1 MKKII
6 LSSLLFY
13 CLHLSYAQT
22 GNLDISFGTKG
33 FAKTDM
39 GSPFGI
45 YNSQARQVLINPD
58 GSGGVYVLLN
68 DAFFSKR
75 FANGA
80 IDSSYGFNGYSSA
93 VPFTNAAAAIIND
106 GKMVIVGSQSGSPS
120 FFVARLKANGA
131 LDSTFGTNGLQSTLF
146 SGASF
151 AKSVAIQGDGKIVV
165 TGSTTVN
172 SIPYFATVRYNLD
185 GSLDKSFNKTGQQI
199 TSFESTSQ
207 SANTVAIQADGK
219 VVVGGAIYTDLS
231 GYNFAVIRYKTDGSI
246 DSTFGTNGKQTTLAG
261 LSDAIAYSIAIQP
274 IDGKIV
280 LAGYTKNSSGKHD
293 FAVVRYNLDGSL
305 DASLNTNGIKV
316 ISLSSDGLIGNSVAL
331 QSTGKIV
338 VAGYSSTGTINDF
351 AIARLNADGTT
362 DNSFNGNGMVATDI
376 NASDDYAVSVAI
388 GNEDKMVVAGYSV
401 NGSGVSNFV
410 LTRYTDNGSLDNTFN
425 TDGKLSGSYKQGYTS
440 YNATA
445 VQKDGKIVTAGATW
459 NGVDYDFAL
468 ARYNTN
474 GKPDS
479 SFNGTG
485 IQITDFG
492 AIDSA
497 ISIVIQADNK
507 IVVAGNSGNVN
518 AHFVIARYNT
528 NGTID
533 NTFGTN
539 GKQTIAMGF
548 ADVFGGMA
556 LQADGKIVLAGYT
569 YSDVSY
575 NNVYFAIARLNTDGT
590 LDNSFSGTGKQLTQF
605 NGSASYATTVAVQK
619 IDGKIVAAGRAT
631 LNGQN
636 NYAIARYNVDGTLD
650 NTFSNDGM
658 QNNVFNNSSYV
669 PQSIAIQDD
678 GKIILAGYPES
689 PSSNT
694 SSFGLIR
701 YQLNGELDATFGTG
715 GFQSTTIGVE
725 FPITKSSIAIKN
737 DGRIAVGGSNNNYA
751 IVLYKINGTP
761 DSTFGSN
768 GIQVTSTGLGGSS
781 IQCLAFA
788 GEQLYAAGC
797 AQYPGTF
804 GTVARYLFAAAGPLP
819 VTLTTFTATIR
830 NKKTTLVQWQTESEQ
845 NLAGFTVERST
856 SSNNFSPIGY
866 TTAKGN
872 SSIKVNYSTIDPQ
885 PVFGINYYRLK
896 MIDIDAKFV
905 YSKIIPITITDAGFT
920 LILSPNPVKNTL
932 YIKATGSNENAVFVI
947 IDGAGKKVSEVKA
960 VLNGATSVSIDINA
974 LAKGAY
980 TLQLQTAT
988 LVQTR
993 RFIKE

>member
-1 MKKII
+1 MKKFI
-6 LSSLLFY
+6 LTSILLY
-13 CLHLSYAQT
+13 CLHFSFSQT
-22 GNLDISFGTKG
+22 ASLDVSFGTKG

-39 GSPFGI
+39 GSSFGI
-45 YNSQARQVLINPD
+45 YNSQARQVLSNPD
-58 GSGGVYVLLN
+58 GSGGLYVLLN

-80 IDSSYGFNGYSSA
+80 IDSSYGLNGYSSA
-93 VPFTNAAAAIIND
+93 VPFTNAAAAILND
-106 GKMVIVGSQSGSPS
+106 GKIVIVGSQSGSTS

-131 LDSTFGTNGLQSTLF
+131 LDSTFGTNGLQTTLF

-151 AKSVAIQGDGKIVV
+151 ARSVAIQSDGKIVV

-185 GSLDKSFNKTGQQI
+185 GSLDKNFNKTGQQI
-199 TSFESTSQ
+199 TSFESISQ

-219 VVVGGAIYTDLS
+219 VVVGGTVYTDLS
-231 GYNFAVIRYKTDGSI
+231 GYNFAIIRYKTNGSI

-261 LSDAIAYSIAIQP
+261 VSDAIAYSIAIQP

-280 LAGYTKNSSGKHD
+280 LAGYTKNSSGTHD
-293 FAVVRYNLDGSL
+293 FAVVRYNVDGNL
-305 DASLNTNGIKV
+305 DASFNTNGIKV
-316 ISLSSDGLIGNSVAL
+316 ISLASDGVMGNSVAL

-338 VAGYSSTGTINDF
+338 VAGYSSTGTLNDF
-351 AIARLNADGTT
+351 AIARLTADGTP

-376 NASDDYAVSVAI
+376 NSSDDYAVSVAI
-388 GNEDKMVVAGYSV
+388 GNADKLVVAGYSV
-401 NGSGVSNFV
+401 NGNGVSNFV
-410 LTRYTDNGSLDNTFN
+410 LTKYTDNGSLDNTFN

-459 NGVDYDFAL
+459 NGVDYDFAI

-485 IQITDFG
+485 LQITDFG

-533 NTFGTN
+533 NTFGAN
-539 GKQTIAMGF
+539 GKQTIEMGF

-569 YSDVSY
+569 FTDALYT
-575 NNVYFAIARLNTDGT
+575 NVYFAIARLNTDGN
-590 LDNSFSGTGKQLTQF
+590 LDNSFSGSGKQLTQF
-605 NGSASYATTVAVQK
+605 SGSPSYATAVAVQK
-619 IDGKIVAAGRAT
+619 IDGRIVAAGRAI

-636 NYAIARYNVDGTLD
+636 NYAIARYNADGTLD

-658 QNNVFNNSSYV
+658 QNNVFNNSPYV
-669 PQSIAIQDD
+669 PQSIAIQGD

-694 SSFGLIR
+694 SSFGLVR
-701 YQLNGELDATFGTG
+701 YLPNGELDASFGTN
-715 GFQSTTIGVE
+715 GFQSTIIGLE
-725 FPITKSSIAIKN
+725 FPITKSSIVIKD

-751 IVLYKINGTP
+751 ITLYKINGTL

-768 GIQVTSTGLGGSS
+768 GIQVTATGLGGSS

-788 GEQLYAAGC
+788 GDQLYAAGC
-797 AQYPGTF
+797 AQYPGTL
-804 GTVARYLFAAAGPLP
+804 GTVARYLFTAAGPLP
-819 VTLTTFTATIR
+819 VTITNFTATIQ
-830 NKKTTLVQWQTESEQ
+830 NKKTTLLQWQTESEQ

-856 SSNNFSPIGY
+856 SSNNFFPIGY
-866 TTAKGN
+866 TAAKGN
-872 SSIKVNYSTIDPQ
+872 SSIKVNYAIIDPK
-885 PVFGINYYRLK
+885 PAFGINYYRLK
-896 MIDIDAKFV
+896 MVDIDGKFV
-905 YSKIIPITITDAGFT
+905 YSKIIPITITDASFT
-920 LILSPNPVKNTL
+920 LILSPNPAKNIL
-932 YIKATGSNENAVFVI
+932 YINATGSNQNAMFII
-947 IDGAGKKVSEVKA
+947 IDGTGKKVSQVKA
-960 VLNGATSVSIDINA
+960 VLNGSTSIYIDINT

-988 LVQTR
+988 LLETR